1 MKRVTITLDDHL
13 AALVRDA
20 AAGGNVSAWMA
31 EAARSRLLRAAA
43 EAEAVHDRAHPDAEA
58 ERLAEMESA
67 REDLWRGDAA

>member
-20 AAGGNVSAWMA
+20 AADGNVSAWMA

-43 EAEAVHDRAHPDAEA
+43 EAEAAHDRAHPDTEA
-58 ERLAEMESA
+58 DRLAEMESA